1 MDEEKIKAEC
11 IRRDE
16 MADHFVHYITSDS
29 RTYRLTTATIGWSS
43 LNHGERFCMVK
54 NRNVFDSKEECR
66 AAIERALSR

>member
-29 RTYRLTTATIGWSS
+29 LTFRLTTATIAWSS
-43 LNHGERFCMVK
+43 LDHGERFCMVK
-54 NRNVFDSKEECR
+54 NGNLFDSKNESI
-66 AAIERALSR
+66 AAIGRALSR